1 MQMDKGITSEIMD
14 LDEFRQRIES
24 DEDVS
29 MPELSEDGHL
39 TLDMLFSDGTPAPGF
54 SGEKSTS
61 TEKAQAVLEKRARA
75 LARATEVET
84 GETMQFVV
92 FSLANET
99 YGIPTGYVKEVQPL
113 GDVSPVPCTPDFVV
127 GVINIR
133 GSIYSVVDIRQFLGV
148 PKQEVTDLTKV
159 ILVDAAGL
167 EVGVL
172 ADDVSGSMSIAMAE
186 IKPSLATTASIKE
199 EYIQGVTKDMLIILN
214 LDALMRDER
223 VVVHEEVA

>member
-1 MQMDKGITSEIMD
+1 MDKGITPEVID
-14 LDEFRQRIES
+14 LDEFRQRIENDDDEATLEFS
-24 DEDVS
+24 DED
-29 MPELSEDGHL
+29 DL
-39 TLDMLFSDGTPAPGF
+39 TLDMLFSGGTPAPGG
-54 SGEKSTS
+54 SGEKGVS
-61 TEKAQAVLEKRARA
+61 TEKAQALT
-75 LARATEVET
+75 RATEVET

-99 YGIPTGYVKEVQPL
+99 YGIPTNYVKEVQPL

-148 PKQEVTDLTKV
+148 PEQEVTDLTKV

-172 ADDVSGSMSIAMAE
+172 ADDVSGSMNIAMAE
-186 IKPSLATTASIKE
+186 IKPSLAAQATIKE

-214 LDALMRDER
+214 LDTLMRDER

>member
-1 MQMDKGITSEIMD
+1 MQMDKGITPEVMD
-14 LDEFRQRIES
+14 LDEFRQRIKS

-39 TLDMLFSDGTPAPGF
+39 TLDMLFSDATPAPGF
-54 SGEKSTS
+54 SGEKGVS
-61 TEKAQAVLEKRARA
+61 TEKVQAILEKRAQA

-113 GDVSPVPCTPDFVV
+113 RDVSPVPCTPDFVV

-148 PKQEVTDLTKV
+148 QKQEVTDLTKV

-186 IKPSLATTASIKE
+186 IKPSLATQATVKE

-214 LDALMRDER
+214 LDTLMRDER

>member
-14 LDEFRQRIES
+14 LDEFRRRIES

-39 TLDMLFSDGTPAPGF
+39 TLDMLFSDATPAPGV

-61 TEKAQAVLEKRARA
+61 TAKAQTILEKRAQA

-99 YGIPTGYVKEVQPL
+99 YGIPTRYVKEVQPL
-113 GDVSPVPCTPDFVV
+113 RDVSPVPCTSDFVV

-133 GSIYSVVDIRQFLGV
+133 GAIYSVVDIRQFLGV
-148 PKQEVTDLTKV
+148 QKQEVTDLTKV

-167 EVGVL
+167 EVGIL
-172 ADDVSGSMSIAMAE
+172 ADDVSESMSVAMAE
-186 IKPSLATTASIKE
+186 IKPSLAAQATIKE

-214 LDALMRDER
+214 LDTLMRDER
-223 VVVHEEVA
+223 IVVHEEVA